1 MVVEVVLPALE
12 PEGFTGSDVLGEI
25 VKVGGLG
32 GDQIVG
38 IDGFLVE
45 VIVGLDRS
53 DFLREMV
60 MREILEDFVFLHK
73 ESAVKRIGIREEDE
87 AVPVGLEL
95 FDDFPHGVVGREDVL
110 PGLGVILRAEVAL

>member
-12 PEGFTGSDVLGEI
+12 PEGFAGSDVLGEI

-60 MREILEDFVFLHK
+60 MPEILEDFVFLHK

-87 AVPVGLEL
+87 AVPVGLEF
-95 FDDFPHGVVGREDVL
+95 FDDFPHGIVGREDVL
-110 PGLGVILRAEVAL
+110 PGFGVILRAEVAL

>member
-1 MVVEVVLPALE
+1 MVVKVVLPAQE
-12 PEGFTGSDVLGEI
+12 PEGFAGSDVLGEVI
-25 VKVGGLG
+25 EVGGLG

-60 MREILEDFVFLHK
+60 MLEMLEDFVFL
-73 ESAVKRIGIREEDE
+73 
-87 AVPVGLEL
+87 
-95 FDDFPHGVVGREDVL
+95 
-110 PGLGVILRAEVAL
+110 